1 MTRRTGKK
9 SINEKVGLILS
20 LTERINDKVDQQ
32 NTDIVLLQ
40 QQVKALQMDLDDMR
54 QKTRNQAILAGGV
67 GGGLVAIGI
76 EFTHREQGDG
86 ALTSS
91 SL

>member
-9 SINEKVGLILS
+9 SINEKVDLILS
-20 LTERINDKVDQQ
+20 LTERINDKLDQQ
-32 NTDIVLLQ
+32 NTDIFLLQ

-76 EFTHREQGDG
+76 EFIRLKFGG
-86 ALTSS
+86 
-91 SL
+91 

>member
-1 MTRRTGKK
+1 MRRKDKK
-9 SINEKVGLILS
+9 SINDKVDLILS

-76 EFTHREQGDG
+76 EFIRLKFGG
-86 ALTSS
+86 
-91 SL
+91 